1 MKQLRNYNLIMLSL
15 AACLFTGAQQAIAQ
29 STDIDDPTP
38 VTSNVIDGEGDGKAE
53 TFYYSF
59 TATKGDLK
67 VTLDAKTDYYSVT
80 MDAALTDEDGKEL
93 LKISSIATDT
103 GKREVMTKHF
113 VRETKVIL
121 RIRLPK
127 DDHLKLLTYKIK
139 LEGAIKID
147 PPPVPTE
154 ITPGEQTVET
164 PAPTDPGAV
173 TATPPAEASQAAGQP
188 ASALTLKE
196 KAKAKAQAKKILS
209 KIID

>member
-1 MKQLRNYNLIMLSL
+1 MNRFSLILMIVISL
-15 AACLFTGAQQAIAQ
+15 TFIEAASAQ
-29 STDIDDPTP
+29 STDIDNPTP
-38 VTSNVIDGEGDGKAE
+38 VTSNVIEGEGDGKAE

-93 LKISSIATDT
+93 LKISDVATDT
-103 GKREVMTKHF
+103 GQREVMTKHF

-139 LEGAIKID
+139 LDGAIKID
-147 PPPVPTE
+147 PAPVPTE
-154 ITPGEQTVET
+154 SIPTPATVGAPATVDPVAPTTPPAAEPAAAPEQTVPKT
-164 PAPTDPGAV
+164 TVKD
-173 TATPPAEASQAAGQP
+173 
-188 ASALTLKE
+188 
-196 KAKAKAQAKKILS
+196 KAKAKAKTQVKKVLGTIL
-209 KIID
+209 D